1 MRFETPPFAAPPI
14 DSYGPGGFRV
24 GGVWHD
30 GPLFLRGESVSSWT
44 PPESGP
50 FTVEMFAPVLEGD
63 REAEILLLG
72 LGDEMRHIPWTLNK
86 ALLDRGIG
94 LEAAPTPA
102 ACRTY
107 NVLLGQGRD
116 IAAALVPV
124 TAEQ

>member
-1 MRFETPPFAAPPI
+1 
-14 DSYGPGGFRV
+14 
-24 GGVWHD
+24 
-30 GPLFLRGESVSSWT
+30 
-44 PPESGP
+44 
-50 FTVEMFAPVLEGD
+50 MFAPVLEGD